1 MVSLTET
8 DAIAAVRKALD
19 ELQPNESYM
28 AGVTD
33 SDNADLDAI
42 IKSKMVE
49 AVAMVHSVAP
59 RSRVADAPAITSPTV
74 TAASKVLKVEV
85 PQNMLRFLSIKA
97 TDSPH
102 LVTELIEDGSAD
114 AQRQADLYACGTH
127 ERPEAVLHRG
137 NTNNEIWYYS
147 LATELGQNEQA
158 SNRLE
163 RISYLTYPAISSN
176 AVQVCSLLRD
186 AVISMLTGLVLT
198 IYKDNK
204 AADEFFS
211 QARLQMGITG

>member
-8 DAIAAVRKALD
+8 DAVAAVRKALD

-28 AGVTD
+28 AGVVD
-33 SDNADLDAI
+33 SDNVDLDTI

-49 AVAMVHSVAP
+49 AVAMVHSLAP
-59 RSRVADAPAITSPTV
+59 RSRIADAPAIVSPVV
-74 TAASKVLKVEV
+74 TATGKVLKVEV

-97 TDSPH
+97 TDSPY

-114 AQRQADLYACGTH
+114 AIRQTDQYACGTY

-137 NTNNEIWYYS
+137 NTLNQIWYYS
-147 LATELGQNEQA
+147 LATELGESEQA
-158 SNRLE
+158 SARLE

-176 AVQVCSLLRD
+176 AVQVCDLLKD

-198 IYKDNK
+198 IFKDK